1 MLLGG
6 MFQLWL
12 LFDEN
17 GREIW
22 RRSKEARVYDFCEEE
37 EGWIKWQIWIFQIW
51 VVCFREGKTTRDG
64 KPLFE
69 PMFFFPLFM
78 LRTSC
83 VHEVSNKN
91 HLWGI
96 FCSSFCHKSDII
108 VLHSFSSFL
117 IFFCF
122 DSDEIGES
130 NYILAAGVSIALCNQ
145 ASRITI
151 FPLVSITTSFVAE
164 EDTIGRV
171 Q

>member
-83 VHEVSNKN
+83 VHEVSNKK

-96 FCSSFCHKSDII
+96 YGSNLDSTFIHLFAHCISTSFYH
-108 VLHSFSSFL
+108 VLYVSPWISVVRPAFSFGLKLLFS
-117 IFFCF
+117 
-122 DSDEIGES
+122 
-130 NYILAAGVSIALCNQ
+130 
-145 ASRITI
+145 
-151 FPLVSITTSFVAE
+151 FPLFILSPWVDLKIYMHQK
-164 EDTIGRV
+164 I
-171 Q
+171 